1 MRHRADT
8 KKQQRRRAAKLRPK
22 AKPLRAA
29 TSHVRRS
36 HASTLVAPLPLLMT
50 ERMGE
55 VMAAY
60 AELPVRLLSARS
72 PVDFW
77 AEYFRFG
84 TRLLNALQPSGAGV
98 RAPKSSRVTRR

>member
-1 MRHRADT
+1 MRHRANT

-22 AKPLRAA
+22 AKPLRAG

-36 HASTLVAPLPLLMT
+36 PASTATPPLPLLMT

-60 AELPVRLLSARS
+60 AELPARLLSARS
-72 PVDFW
+72 PVEFW
-77 AEYFRFG
+77 SEYFRFG
-84 TRLLNALQPSGAGV
+84 TRLLSALQPRGPGV
-98 RAPKSSRVTRR
+98 RAPKTSRVTRR

>member
-1 MRHRADT
+1 MLVIRDIGPVCAKQASSLAD
-8 KKQQRRRAAKLRPK
+8 KLQRVLELEAQ
-22 AKPLRAA
+22 
-29 TSHVRRS
+29 
-36 HASTLVAPLPLLMT
+36 VAGLT

-84 TRLLNALQPSGAGV
+84 TRLLSALQPSGAGV
-98 RAPKSSRVTRR
+98 RAPKSSGVARR